1 MVPLADPE
9 PNQQPPCQAN
19 RTSGGDT
26 KGCTDASFDVSPTS
40 PESQPCLGESHK
52 QLITEAIGATSQP
65 GIMMID
71 ALCDEG
77 FSHGAGSTPI
87 STSMLAYNPIPASPE
102 EMSQT
107 LLHDSEVYLNT
118 SRDDAI
124 LEARTSSPAAGYHP
138 NHNKSKTSA
147 TRATGPA
154 MMKDSVVASVAGYLD
169 LTPRFVG
176 LFPVLGPLAKDD
188 R

>member
-1 MVPLADPE
+1 
-9 PNQQPPCQAN
+9 
-19 RTSGGDT
+19 
-26 KGCTDASFDVSPTS
+26 
-40 PESQPCLGESHK
+40 
-52 QLITEAIGATSQP
+52 
-65 GIMMID
+65 
-71 ALCDEG
+71 
-77 FSHGAGSTPI
+77 
-87 STSMLAYNPIPASPE
+87 MLAYNPIPASPE

-169 LTPRFVG
+169 LTPRSVSHPKKGRG
-176 LFPVLGPLAKDD
+176 LPKASLSATKSSSDKKTLEEEDTMRRMRQGGYSWADIQAPFPIVPKARSKSNTRLK
-188 R
+188 